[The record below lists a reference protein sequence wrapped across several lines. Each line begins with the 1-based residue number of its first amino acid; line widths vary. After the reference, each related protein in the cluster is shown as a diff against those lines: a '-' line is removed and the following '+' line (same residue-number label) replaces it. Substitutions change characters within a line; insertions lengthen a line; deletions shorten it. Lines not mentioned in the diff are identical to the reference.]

1 MALSS
6 GRISQSDFKV
16 ALLYPHPNQDS
27 TKTFQV
33 VVGVFFSVA
42 LLAAAA
48 RIIIRLW
55 LQKRLR
61 LDDYLLL
68 FSCVCLIPATG
79 LLYYGTTSIFFVGEL
94 SYDLA
99 AILGEGISEA
109 EIIERITLFQKIN
122 WAYLALTW
130 ASIFAIKFGFL
141 SLFRHLIDRVQFLY
155 TFWKGV
161 TIFTGLIFAFSV
173 CDSFIACPKLGAAS
187 CK

>member
-1 MALSS
+1 MASANL
-6 GRISQSDFKV
+6 
-16 ALLYPHPNQDS
+16 
-27 TKTFQV
+27 FQV
-33 VVGVFFSVA
+33 VVGIFFSVA

-79 LLYYGTTSIFFVGEL
+79 LLYYGLSSIFFVGEL
-94 SYDLA
+94 SHDPT
-99 AILGEGISEA
+99 AILGSGIHEA
-109 EIIERITLFQKIN
+109 DVLERIAIFQKIH

-130 ASIFAIKFGFL
+130 ATIFAIKFGFL
-141 SLFRHLIDRVQFLY
+141 SLFRHLVDRVRFVY

-161 TIFTGLIFAFSV
+161 TVITGLIFAFSV
-173 CDSFIACPKLGAAS
+173 CDSFITCPKLGAAS
-187 CK
+187 CKYCSLPTRRTRY